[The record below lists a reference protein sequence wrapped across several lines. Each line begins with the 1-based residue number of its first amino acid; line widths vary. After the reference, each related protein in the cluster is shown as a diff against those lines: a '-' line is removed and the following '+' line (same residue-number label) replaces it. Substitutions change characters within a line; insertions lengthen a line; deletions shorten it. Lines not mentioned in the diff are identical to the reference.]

1 MSDDSS
7 DSRPLAARRLALV
20 AAVSCWAALGGPH
33 ARADDSAGDPADP
46 APMASR
52 DAREGA
58 VHFGFDE
65 DTMLREGEIKIAW
78 LVAAEDGPMDQV
90 EIEGHADATGPEKY
104 NADLSLRRARAV
116 RDFLVEE
123 LGIERSAL
131 SVVAYGELYPAAS
144 NETAEGRAA
153 NRRVEFRRIDAG
165 ATDPGS

>member
-1 MSDDSS
+1 MSDR
-7 DSRPLAARRLALV
+7 SRPRPVRLALV
-20 AAVSCWAALGGPH
+20 ATVACCAALGGPV
-33 ARADDSAGDPADP
+33 ARADDAPTDPAE
-46 APMASR
+46 AAMAAT

-65 DTMLREGEIKIAW
+65 DTMLREGEIEIAW
-78 LVAAEDGPMDQV
+78 LVAAEGGPMDRV

-131 SVVAYGELYPAAS
+131 SVVAYGELYPTAS

-165 ATDPGS
+165 AADPGS

>member
-1 MSDDSS
+1 MSDDPRVF
-7 DSRPLAARRLALV
+7 RPLAVRFAIAL
-20 AAVSCWAALGGPH
+20 AVSCWAVLGGAGAH
-33 ARADDSAGDPADP
+33 ADDNPSDPADP
-46 APMASR
+46 AEMAAT

-78 LVAAEDGPMDQV
+78 LVAAEDGPMDRV

-144 NETAEGRAA
+144 NDTAAGRAA
-153 NRRVEFRRIDAG
+153 NRRVEFRRIDAAG
-165 ATDPGS
+165 SDPGS